1 MSADRDANA
10 AKNILSA
17 ALLNCSAVGHTAN
30 ACLERASAPI
40 PMVGASNF
48 NEAGTISRVC

>member
-17 ALLNCSAVGHTAN
+17 ALLSCYAVGHTVK

-40 PMVGASNF
+40 QMVGASDF
-48 NEAGTISRVC
+48 NEAGTISQVC